1 MGSNGKLKSFLLFNT
16 KPKRRAAR
24 ARGVMRHKYRRHF
37 PTCLESI
44 TGLLLDYALGCC
56 TLFGRPTTQATHP
69 RLPHRPLYQTTN
81 KLLTTILRRTIDD
94 AFIRMWH
101 FFDRQAL
108 SINDRSRTRTTERIQ
123 FINQHACWRGWG
135 EHWASDKLNWWE
147 EEWAGGRLEKVGF
160 TALTYSFSSSVDPTG
175 QLPCQRPANG
185 SQLLSCWNA

>member
-1 MGSNGKLKSFLLFNT
+1 MCLATVHRWMGSNGKLKSFLLFNT

-24 ARGVMRHKYRRHF
+24 ARGVIRHKYRRHF

-81 KLLTTILRRTIDD
+81 KLLTTSLRRTIDD

-135 EHWASDKLNWWE
+135 EH
-147 EEWAGGRLEKVGF
+147 
-160 TALTYSFSSSVDPTG
+160 
-175 QLPCQRPANG
+175 
-185 SQLLSCWNA
+185 